1 MHNMNTPDRRNAG
14 YVSTLFAS
22 EPALLDRLVD
32 AGHRRD
38 AAEIDQVTDQ
48 LAVLGLVRLRSD
60 GSRFKSKSAESSNAR

>member
-1 MHNMNTPDRRNAG
+1 MSAPNRLPHG
-14 YVSTLFAS
+14 YVATLFVR

-38 AAEIDQVTDQ
+38 TAEIDLVTDQ

-60 GSRFKSKSAESSNAR
+60 GSRFKSKSAEAGHAR